1 MKAKRI
7 VISQTDVRDAILRF
21 QERGGLI
28 KILPPQPDPIRN
40 LVGAKWA
47 AYETVIDDFQTI
59 VAVE

>member
-7 VISQTDVRDAILRF
+7 EISHTDVRDAILRF

-28 KILPPQPDPIRN
+28 KKLPALPDPIRN

-47 AYETVIDDFQTI
+47 IYETVLVDFQTI
-59 VAVE
+59 AAGE